1 MNNQIE
7 ENGYYYKNQPRGIRN
22 FSDYI
27 FFCDESG
34 DQGLNNKGNKIFLL
48 NFCIFNKDDYLEFSK
63 NLKALKLKYFNDDV
77 FVFHDSEQKEDI
89 IKKN

>member
-48 NFCIFNKDDYLEFSK
+48 NFCILSCP
-63 NLKALKLKYFNDDV
+63 
-77 FVFHDSEQKEDI
+77 
-89 IKKN
+89 KKS